1 MSGQRTQWNEATRV
15 QMPALV
21 HLTRIGFTYFGKITE
36 DKAGT
41 VYDPDTNIL
50 IEVFKSQ
57 FAKLNPERAG
67 EAEAMLRIIRQEL
80 DNDDIGESFY
90 KRLKAV
96 SPVRLIDFEH
106 PENNTFH
113 CSAEFTCKRDEDE
126 FRPDITLFVNGLPL
140 VFIEVKKPNN
150 IGGMVAE
157 AERMNKLRFPNKKF
171 RRFINITQLMIFSNN
186 MEYDAM
192 GGIVPIQGV
201 FYCTGSKKGSP
212 FNCFREE
219 NPLNLDVAPY
229 NRDFPYKDID
239 PEVEKQILSDFNN
252 QVIHTSPEYQTNL
265 RTTTPTNR
273 VLTSMCSPDRL
284 LFLLKYGITY
294 YHKTKELDDGTI
306 EQIDQKHIMRY
317 QQFFAAMIVRERI
330 SEGTTSGIIWH
341 TQGSGK
347 TALSFHLSY
356 VLTDYFASINKVTKF
371 YFIVDRLDL
380 MKQSK
385 EEFTA
390 RGLVVKTASSRA
402 ELMEQ
407 FRTNQS
413 QEGTTGEPEITV
425 VNIQRFEERQDKVVL
440 PSYATN
446 LQRVFIIDE
455 AHRGYKP
462 EGSFLANLFD
472 ADPNS
477 IKIALTGT
485 PLLKS
490 ERESWRVFGNYLHT
504 YYYDKSVQDGYTL
517 KIIRE
522 DIETSYK
529 EKLEEIYHSLE
540 NLVQKKDV
548 KKDDIIEHPNYVKEL
563 LRYIITDLKR
573 FRIIRGDDTL
583 GGMVICET
591 SEQARRLF
599 AYFDEIQNEL
609 NKDASSKSHFK
620 VGLSTVNRISVE
632 DFPNYTI
639 PAVKR
644 EQQDRI
650 AGILGAIDKKIS
662 TNNAIN
668 DNLAQQAQLLFD
680 FMFQDISGSKH
691 IGDFIV
697 PQRGTALLSKD
708 AIPGDIPVVA
718 GGLVPSTYH
727 NAANTVA
734 PVITI
739 SSSGANAGFV
749 NLWGV
754 PVWSSD
760 SSFIDFKMTPYVY
773 FWHALLKRHQ
783 NNIYKIQTGSAQPH
797 IYPSHIAS
805 LPVCDLDFGK
815 VADYTER
822 VTPLFTLIS
831 KNYKESNQLRA
842 LRDWLLPMLM
852 NGQATISD

>member
-504 YYYDKSVQDGYTL
+504 YYYDKVKSAATIKETYTD
-517 KIIRE
+517 E
-522 DIETSYK
+522 
-529 EKLEEIYHSLE
+529 SLE
-540 NLVQKKDV
+540 KMRDNCDGLRDLAIIDMLSSTGMRVGEMV
-548 KKDDIIEHPNYVKEL
+548 RLNRDDIRFDERECVVFGKGDKERIVYFDARTKIHLQNYL
-563 LRYIITDLKR
+563 QSRTDSDPAL
-573 FRIIRGDDTL
+573 FVSL
-583 GGMVICET
+583 Q
-591 SEQARRLF
+591 SPHRRLT
-599 AYFDEIQNEL
+599 IGGIEL
-609 NKDASSKSHFK
+609 RLRELGKRLDIPK
-620 VGLSTVNRISVE
+620 VHPHKFRRTLATM
-632 DFPNYTI
+632 
-639 PAVKR
+639 
-644 EQQDRI
+644 
-650 AGILGAIDKKIS
+650 AIDKGMPIEQLQHLLGHQRIDTTMHYAMVKQS
-662 TNNAIN
+662 NVK
-668 DNLAQQAQLLFD
+668 LAH
-680 FMFQDISGSKH
+680 KKY
-691 IGDFIV
+691 IG
-697 PQRGTALLSKD
+697 
-708 AIPGDIPVVA
+708 
-718 GGLVPSTYH
+718 
-727 NAANTVA
+727 
-734 PVITI
+734 
-739 SSSGANAGFV
+739 
-749 NLWGV
+749 
-754 PVWSSD
+754 
-760 SSFIDFKMTPYVY
+760 
-773 FWHALLKRHQ
+773 
-783 NNIYKIQTGSAQPH
+783 
-797 IYPSHIAS
+797 
-805 LPVCDLDFGK
+805 
-815 VADYTER
+815 
-822 VTPLFTLIS
+822 
-831 KNYKESNQLRA
+831 
-842 LRDWLLPMLM
+842 
-852 NGQATISD
+852 